1 MRGRIVAWINK
12 NAGVV
17 LIAMAIASSALYVDQ
32 VHVEHQHQ
40 HAEAV
45 RAAADAARAEC
56 QANYNHAFATQL
68 TERSRIGTQ
77 LSDAQTMILSNI
89 GHAIAVKPS
98 TDPKVTKQRA
108 TDFLNLFKDFD
119 KTTEEIQKNRAAT
132 PLPPIPDC

>member
-1 MRGRIVAWINK
+1 MAWINK

-32 VHVEHQHQ
+32 VHVEHRHQ

-68 TERSRIGTQ
+68 TERSKIGTQ
-77 LSDAQTMILSNI
+77 LSDAQTMILSDI
-89 GHAIAVKPS
+89 GHALAISASKPT
-98 TDPKVTKQRA
+98 TDPKVAKQRA
-108 TDFLNLFKDFD
+108 TDFLKLFSDFD
-119 KTTEEIQKNRAAT
+119 KTTGKIQENRAAT

>member
-1 MRGRIVAWINK
+1 MSRIVGWVNK
-12 NAGVV
+12 NAGMV
-17 LIAMAIASSALYVDQ
+17 LISMAIASSALYVDQ

-40 HAEAV
+40 HAEAI

-68 TERSRIGTQ
+68 TERSRIGTE
-77 LSDAQTMILSNI
+77 LSDAQTSILSDI
-89 GHAIAVKPS
+89 GHALAAKP
-98 TDPKVTKQRA
+98 TADPKVSKQRA

-119 KTTEEIQKNRAAT
+119 KTTSAIQLNRAQT